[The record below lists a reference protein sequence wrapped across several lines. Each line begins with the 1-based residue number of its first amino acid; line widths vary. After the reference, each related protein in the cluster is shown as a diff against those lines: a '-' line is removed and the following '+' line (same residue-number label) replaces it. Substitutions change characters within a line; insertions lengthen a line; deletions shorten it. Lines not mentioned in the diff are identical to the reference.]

1 MLIEREHGVKS
12 EEEDAPIEPFVAPE
26 QGAVFLGVTRRRILQ
41 LARAGEI
48 PGHPI
53 GRGKRKTW
61 RFRLTELA
69 HALDAQKPRESRE
82 SGSRTIIP
90 GSPRSQRG

>member
-1 MLIEREHGVKS
+1 MS
-12 EEEDAPIEPFVAPE
+12 EIEPFVDPE
-26 QGAVFLGVTRRRILQ
+26 RAAAFIGIRRRRLLQ
-41 LARAGEI
+41 MARCGEL

-53 GRGKRKTW
+53 GRGGRRTW
-61 RFRLTELA
+61 RFRLSELA
-69 HALDAQKPRESRE
+69 HALDAQKPCGRGE